1 MEYSCQTYQLK
12 CNECGRTFGNRP
24 LSGCPE
30 CLAPLEIH
38 YDLAAIERSARFT
51 RAAIAQGPFNIWR
64 YAALLPIPEGFEP
77 DLPVGFTPLLRA
89 RNLGQ
94 RIGADNLYVKN
105 DSVCF
110 PTLSFKDRV
119 VSVAL
124 ANAQAFGFTTVGCSS
139 TGNLANSVAAQAAR
153 LGLKATILVPADL
166 EPAKILNTLVYGAR
180 LIRIDGN
187 YDHVNRL
194 STQIAD
200 EYSWGFVNVNLRPYY
215 AEGSK
220 TQGYEIAEQLGW
232 RLPDNVVCPM
242 AGGSLI
248 RKIRKAFNELIAL
261 GLVEDKPVR
270 FFGAQ
275 ATGCSPISH
284 SVREGWDYI
293 EPQRPN
299 TIARSLAIGNPA
311 DGPAASRMIRATGGW
326 AEDVSDVE
334 VVSGMQELAETE
346 GIFTETAG
354 GVTTAVTA
362 RLYAQGRISRGPD
375 HRRLHHRQRPQDH
388 RRPRRPLRPP
398 RQPRHPPAPHRLRRL
413 PRRTRWRPRT
423 RAHRRSDLNIRQKE
437 HRHFHQDHSPDRL
450 HPPHRRPEAA
460 HQRRRESARAHRRH
474 RPELPRALHP
484 DQGRIRQAAPLY
496 QHLRQRRG
504 HPLPRRRHLRLPGWR
519 RGHAHPLHR
528 RRNEIKSAKFRPL
541 SNAWNPF

>member
-1 MEYSCQTYQLK
+1 MDYSCQTYELK
-12 CNECGRTFGNRP
+12 CNECGRRFGNQP

-30 CLAPLEIH
+30 CLAPLEIA
-38 YDLAAIERSARFT
+38 YDLSAIQKQTGLT
-51 RAAIAQGPFNIWR
+51 RRTIEAGPHNIWR
-64 YAALLPIPEGFEP
+64 YAALLPIPEGFQP
-77 DLPVGFTPLLRA
+77 DIPVGFTPLSRA
-89 RNLGQ
+89 RSLGR

-105 DSVCF
+105 DNFCF

-153 LGLKATILVPADL
+153 LGLKSCILIPADL
-166 EPAKILNTLVYGAR
+166 EQAKILNTLVYGAR
-180 LIRIDGN
+180 LVRIDGN
-187 YDHVNRL
+187 YDQVNRL

-200 EYSWGFVNVNLRPYY
+200 EYAWGFVNVNLRPYY

-232 RLPDNVVCPM
+232 KLPDNVVCPM

-248 RKIRKAFNELIAL
+248 RKLRKAFNELIAL

-284 SVREGWDYI
+284 AVREGWDYV

-311 DGPAASRMIRATGGW
+311 DGPAASKMIRATGGW
-326 AEDVSDVE
+326 AEDVSDFE
-334 VVSGMQELAETE
+334 IVSGIQELAETE

-362 RLYAQGRISRGPD
+362 RLYAQGRISREQTTVVCITGNGLKTTDALAGRFD
-375 HRRLHHRQRPQDH
+375 HIDARAV
-388 RRPRRPLRPP
+388 RPRLVDF
-398 RQPRHPPAPHRLRRL
+398 A
-413 PRRTRWRPRT
+413 
-423 RAHRRSDLNIRQKE
+423 SY
-437 HRHFHQDHSPDRL
+437 L
-450 HPPHRRPEAA
+450 HELDGVAA
-460 HQRRRESARAHRRH
+460 E
-474 RPELPRALHP
+474 PEL
-484 DQGRIRQAAPLY
+484 IAAD
-496 QHLRQRRG
+496 
-504 HPLPRRRHLRLPGWR
+504 
-519 RGHAHPLHR
+519 
-528 RRNEIKSAKFRPL
+528 
-541 SNAWNPF
+541 